1 MQKEPVTRK
10 SIFRKLAIFLAIL
23 GPGII
28 TGSVDNDAGGI
39 TTYSLAGAIYGYGL
53 IWTLIPSFIV
63 LVIIQEMN
71 ARMGIVT
78 GKGLADL
85 IRENAG
91 VKVTFF
97 IFLGLLF
104 SGIGNTT
111 TEFAG
116 VAGSMEVFG
125 VSKYISVPV
134 VAVLVWVL
142 VVKGTYKIAERI
154 FLIFSVSLLTY
165 VVSAIMAKP
174 DWSAIGSS
182 IIRPKMEISTQSLAM
197 VIGLVGTTI
206 APWMQF
212 YMQSSVIEKGLKIQN
227 YSYTVADIVV
237 GCIVTVV
244 VAFFIMV
251 ACASTLHPAGIEIN
265 EAKDAA
271 LSLKPLA
278 GNLASQ
284 VFAFGLFIASIF
296 SATILPLATA
306 FFVCEAF
313 GFEAGIDKEWDEAK
327 EFYILYTGILVI
339 SAIVILIPGAP
350 LIKISL
356 WSQVINGIL
365 LPVVLIS
372 MMILINKK
380 KIMGIYTNKTSA
392 NVIGVRFSSWYAFR
406 LRFLSCRFS
415 TGEKA
420 RNSLYLCFKRLGWV
434 FTSIR
439 KEYHMK
445 CERHPWHSINPGPE
459 APQFVRSIIEI
470 PKGSKG
476 KYELDKESGLL
487 RLDRVLFSS
496 VHYPANYGFIPQTY
510 CDDHDP
516 LDILVICS
524 IDVFAMSIIEA
535 KVIGAMEMV
544 DSEERD
550 DKIIAVARN
559 DMSVNYI
566 NDISELPPHTLV
578 ELKRF
583 FEDYKQL
590 EHKNVIVDQ
599 FMGREKAYEIIL
611 EGMKLYNENREK
623 LIRSH

>member
-1 MQKEPVTRK
+1 MAGEKNIRK
-10 SIFRKLAIFLAIL
+10 NFFRQLGIFLAIL

-63 LVIIQEMN
+63 LVVIQEMN

-125 VSKYISVPV
+125 VNKYISVPI
-134 VAVLVWVL
+134 VAVLVWIL

-154 FLIFSVSLLTY
+154 FLIFSLSLLTY
-165 VVSAIMAKP
+165 VVSAIIGKP
-174 DWSAIGSS
+174 HWSEIGAS
-182 IIRPKMEISTQSLAM
+182 IIHPKMAMNTRSMAM

-212 YMQSSVIEKGLKIQN
+212 YMQSSVIEKGLKMQN
-227 YSYTVADIVV
+227 YKYTLIDIVI
-237 GCIVTVV
+237 GCVVTVV

-251 ACASTLHPAGIEIN
+251 ACASTLYPNGIVIN

-313 GFEAGIDKEWDEAK
+313 GFETGLDKKWDEAK
-327 EFYILYTGILVI
+327 EFYSLYTFILIVSAVI
-339 SAIVILIPGAP
+339 ILIPGAP
-350 LIKISL
+350 LIPISL
-356 WSQVINGIL
+356 WSQVVNGIL
-365 LPVVLIS
+365 LPVVLVS
-372 MMILINKK
+372 MIILVNKK
-380 KIMGIYTNKTSA
+380 KIMGVYVN
-392 NVIGVRFSSWYAFR
+392 
-406 LRFLSCRFS
+406 
-415 TGEKA
+415 
-420 RNSLYLCFKRLGWV
+420 KRLNNIIGWTAV
-434 FTSIR
+434 VVLIALSL
-439 KEYHMK
+439 
-445 CERHPWHSINPGPE
+445 
-459 APQFVRSIIEI
+459 A
-470 PKGSKG
+470 
-476 KYELDKESGLL
+476 LL
-487 RLDRVLFSS
+487 VL
-496 VHYPANYGFIPQTY
+496 
-510 CDDHDP
+510 P
-516 LDILVICS
+516 L
-524 IDVFAMSIIEA
+524 F
-535 KVIGAMEMV
+535 
-544 DSEERD
+544 
-550 DKIIAVARN
+550 
-559 DMSVNYI
+559 
-566 NDISELPPHTLV
+566 
-578 ELKRF
+578 
-583 FEDYKQL
+583 
-590 EHKNVIVDQ
+590 
-599 FMGREKAYEIIL
+599 
-611 EGMKLYNENREK
+611 NR
-623 LIRSH
+623 